1 MQIGI
6 IGLPN
11 SGKTTLFNALT
22 RGKAETE
29 AYASAQMEVHTAIV
43 AVHDQRVDRLSA
55 MFQPRRTIYATVQ
68 YNDIAGLTSSAE
80 EKGMSGPLLNQI
92 SANDALL
99 HVVRC
104 FTNPSVPHPAGKVD
118 PARDLAALESELWFN
133 DYRILEGRQ
142 ERLQSQVHKGGS
154 PQEREQAAKELAVV
168 EKLIAGIENESPART
183 LTLSYEEEK
192 HIRSFS
198 LLTMKPE
205 LIVFNIDDEGE
216 DPSAALTPN
225 YPDTTGVALRGK
237 LEMELAQ
244 MEPEEAALFMDEFD
258 IPELGLD
265 RVIHLSYE
273 LLGLQSFFT
282 VGEDEVRAWTVKKGA
297 TAVEAA
303 AAIHTDLGR
312 GFIRAEVIHYNDLIA
327 AGSMA
332 QARKAG
338 LLRLEGRDYPV
349 QDGDIVHIRFNV

>member
-11 SGKTTLFNALT
+11 SGKTTIFNALT
-22 RGKAETE
+22 RGKAATE
-29 AYASAQMEVHTAIV
+29 AYASAQMEVHTAV
-43 AVHDQRVDRLSA
+43 VTVHDDRVDRLSA
-55 MFQPRRTIYATVQ
+55 MFHPRRTIYATVQ
-68 YNDIAGLTSSAE
+68 YNDIAGLASDGE

-104 FTNPSVPHPAGKVD
+104 FTNPSVPHPAGKVN

-133 DYRILEGRQ
+133 DWRILEGRK
-142 ERLQSQVHKGGS
+142 ERLQSQVRKGGS
-154 PQEREQAAKELAVV
+154 PQEREEAAKELVV
-168 EKLIAGIENESPART
+168 VDKLLAGIEDESPARA
-183 LTLSYEEEK
+183 LTLSPEEEK
-192 HIRSFS
+192 RIRSFS

-216 DPSAALTPN
+216 DPSAALTPH
-225 YPDTTGVALRGK
+225 YPGTMGVALRGK

-244 MEPEEAALFMDEFD
+244 MEPEEAAMFMEEFD

-265 RVIHLSYE
+265 RVIRLSYE
-273 LLGLQSFFT
+273 LLGVQSFFT
-282 VGEDEVRAWTVKKGA
+282 VGEDEVRAWTVKKNA

-303 AAIHTDLGR
+303 AAIHTDLAR
-312 GFIRAEVIHYNDLIA
+312 GFIRAEVIHYDDLIA

-332 QARKAG
+332 QARKSG
-338 LLRLEGRDYPV
+338 LLRLEGRDYQV
-349 QDGDIVHIRFNV
+349 QDGDIVHIRFNI